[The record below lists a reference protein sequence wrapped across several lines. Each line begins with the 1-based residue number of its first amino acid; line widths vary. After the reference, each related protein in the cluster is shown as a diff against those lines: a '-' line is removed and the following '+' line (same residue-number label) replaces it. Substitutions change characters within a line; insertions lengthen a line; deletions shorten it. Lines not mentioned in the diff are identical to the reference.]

1 MSRFEIVCVVMLAI
15 SGVIGLVGSRF
26 IVEQQRVIDTTRA
39 ENDSLRAECDSLRT
53 EWLNAKMEAV
63 LAQGSGAFYVPP
75 VAYGKAQP

>member
-1 MSRFEIVCVVMLAI
+1 MSRFEIVCVVLLAI
-15 SGVIGLVGSRF
+15 SGAMFLVGSRF

-39 ENDSLRAECDSLRT
+39 ENDSLRAECDSLRA

-63 LAQGSGAFYVPP
+63 RAQGGGAFYVPP